1 MFWFYANHYWKFK
14 QKNIAH
20 RECIFGNHLLTCIRS
35 MLALVISSDHK
46 SYRSTNTARKKGT
59 QSWLRLCGP
68 QYYDKNVEIYL
79 VKVNKTYLHANQ
91 ISTSATRIAWLSA
104 ESVFV
109 FVLFLLKKDNTRKYM
124 GLKIANKQNL
134 RKYKNVRVNRFS
146 KTNLRSVATSRK
158 KRCEQKKTARDMIEK
173 AVLLNFYMQ
182 VTNHRTNGRV

>member
-1 MFWFYANHYWKFK
+1 MTSISRSGVSLFPFGKPLSLPDRLQTVKMILDHRDMMFWFYANHYWKFK

-68 QYYDKNVEIYL
+68 QCYDKNVEIYL
-79 VKVNKTYLHANQ
+79 VKVNKTYLHVNQ
-91 ISTSATRIAWLSA
+91 IFTSATRIAWLSA

-109 FVLFLLKKDNTRKYM
+109 FVLFRFVFVKK
-124 GLKIANKQNL
+124 G
-134 RKYKNVRVNRFS
+134 
-146 KTNLRSVATSRK
+146 
-158 KRCEQKKTARDMIEK
+158 
-173 AVLLNFYMQ
+173 
-182 VTNHRTNGRV
+182 

>member
-1 MFWFYANHYWKFK
+1 M
-14 QKNIAH
+14 QI
-20 RECIFGNHLLTCIRS
+20 IIGNLNKRTLLTANVFLEITCSRASGACSHSWFPPTINH
-35 MLALVISSDHK
+35 IE
-46 SYRSTNTARKKGT
+46 STNTARKKGT

-79 VKVNKTYLHANQ
+79 AKVNKTYLLVNQ